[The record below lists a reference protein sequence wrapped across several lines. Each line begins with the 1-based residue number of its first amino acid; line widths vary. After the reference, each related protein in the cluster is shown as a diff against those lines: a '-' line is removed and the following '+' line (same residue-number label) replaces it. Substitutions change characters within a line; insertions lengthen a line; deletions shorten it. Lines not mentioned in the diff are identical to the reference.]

1 MENIASLVSTLGFP
15 IVACIGLAWFCKYMI
30 DQNNKHIEKMF
41 EMYDNANKENREAI
55 EACTKA
61 IDRLCDKL
69 DKEEIYGNSKSS
81 KS

>member
-1 MENIASLVSTLGFP
+1 MDNIASIISSLGFP

-30 DQNNKHIEKMF
+30 DNNNKHIEKMF
-41 EMYDNANKENREAI
+41 DMYEKANNENRAAI

-69 DKEEIYGNSKSS
+69 EKGNI
-81 KS
+81 

>member
-30 DQNNKHIEKMF
+30 DQNNTHIEKMF